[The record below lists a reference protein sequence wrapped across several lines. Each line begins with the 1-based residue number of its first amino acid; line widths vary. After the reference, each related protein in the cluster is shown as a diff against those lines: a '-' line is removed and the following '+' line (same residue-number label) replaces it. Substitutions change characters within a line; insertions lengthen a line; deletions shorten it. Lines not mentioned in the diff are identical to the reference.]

1 MNALI
6 KEKSLND
13 ALLLSLVIMSK
24 ERETLKEAVK
34 GGFAADDLKP
44 YLAMVESGIDTLA
57 TFVTD
62 NKLDTHPIQ

>member
-34 GGFAADDLKP
+34 GGFAADDLTP

-62 NKLDTHPIQ
+62 NQLDTHPIQ